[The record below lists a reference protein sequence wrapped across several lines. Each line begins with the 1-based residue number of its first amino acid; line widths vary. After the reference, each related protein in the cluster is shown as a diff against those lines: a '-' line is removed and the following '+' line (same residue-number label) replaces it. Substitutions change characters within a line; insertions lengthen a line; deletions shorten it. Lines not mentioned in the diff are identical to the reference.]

1 MEHLIFL
8 GSPGVAPEDAERGI
22 RDAITVRFSGSS
34 SPPHPA
40 LQSGRHPNWGLCQLR
55 LMGHLGGGVGG
66 EVPPKKE
73 VSDRT
78 CLQPWETGTEH
89 RGKTGSTKPQK
100 SEC

>member
-55 LMGHLGGGVGG
+55 LMGHLWGGVGG
-66 EVPPKKE
+66 GGGGTSKKR
-73 VSDRT
+73 SIGSNLSPALGDRD
-78 CLQPWETGTEH
+78 
-89 RGKTGSTKPQK
+89 
-100 SEC
+100 